1 MRESRTRFVTIACPN
16 CGYEYLPAELF
27 VSTIAFGNPG
37 EIQRDDNG
45 KIIDFT
51 GTSLDL
57 KETYECDK
65 CGKTFKINGKM
76 NFNVELDKTLDFD
89 EDYSFKLTNDKITC
103 KEDF

>member
-1 MRESRTRFVTIACPN
+1 MRELRTKFITITCPN

-27 VSTIAFGNPG
+27 VANVAFGNPG
-37 EIQRDDNG
+37 DIQRNDEG

-51 GTSLDL
+51 GKSLDL

-65 CGKTFKINGKM
+65 RGKTFKINGKM

-89 EDYSFKLTNDKITC
+89 EDYSFKLTDDKITC